1 MHPTY
6 EALTD
11 PDELL
16 AGFGVCA
23 PAGSPAE
30 GWAPCILRPDGAAAP
45 EARFGLQGLLP
56 NFAPGTHF
64 ARHTANCPVETM
76 KSTPAFRESW
86 WAGRR
91 CVIPVRWIAVWR
103 YAAGRPERW
112 HVEGA
117 DATALALAGLW
128 NAWQGPTGE
137 TVMSFTT
144 LTLAARGHEV
154 FDGQGTRDDD
164 ARMPAVLLPDTQP
177 LWLGGSLQDAER
189 LLRPCPPRH
198 LRATAQAPSD
208 QAWRE
213 PSSWAAV
220 PDMFAL
226 EWHAQA
232 LAQPRRR
239 AARGPRS
246 LAVPGTHMP
255 GPTTAELF

>member
-11 PDELL
+11 PDELS

-23 PAGSPAE
+23 PAGSLAE

-56 NFAPGTHF
+56 NFAPDTHF

-91 CVIPVRWIAVWR
+91 CVIPVRRIAVWR
-103 YAAGRPERW
+103 YGTGRPERW
-112 HVEGA
+112 QVEGA
-117 DATALALAGLW
+117 DTTALALAGLW
-128 NAWQGPTGE
+128 NVWKGPAGE

-154 FDGQGTRDDD
+154 FAGPGTCDHD
-164 ARMPAVLLPDTQP
+164 ARMPAVLPPGTLP

-189 LLRPCPPRH
+189 LLQPCPARH
-198 LRATAQAPSD
+198 LRAEAQAPPGP
-208 QAWRE
+208 AWRE

-239 AARGPRS
+239 TARSPRPS
-246 LAVPGTHMP
+246 AVPGADAH
-255 GPTTAELF
+255 GPTTADLF